1 MTREFPEAT
10 HLSRSWVV
18 TSPDGIESREFFSRA
33 KAKAAFDAGYDVV
46 LIGDHLA
53 SLNKNIEEAK

>member
-18 TSPDGIESREFFSRA
+18 TTPCGSESREFFIRA
-33 KAKAAFDAGYDVV
+33 NAKAAFDAGYDVV

-53 SLNKNIEEAK
+53 SLNEEEA